1 MPRSSPVVVVYVLET
16 CAYGPHISM
25 YIRRRRRLTRTRLL
39 FGECILPSSSPRGQ
53 VAKAHPTSLPP
64 PARPSVTE
72 PPPTEATNPSTSG
85 YVARN
90 NISRSEKERN
100 NYYSLHSDIPQR
112 HSLRLRRGRQDR
124 AGTRILSPHQFDS
137 IVFIII
143 DFLRDFFRKHPNSY
157 IRCRRRCPPRC
168 CPVRISAV
176 QGDRY
181 TSAGEWRRA
190 QHYRQSVS

>member
-1 MPRSSPVVVVYVLET
+1 MCVRGPLATAGDMMPRSSPVVVVYVLET

-64 PARPSVTE
+64 PVRPSVTE

-112 HSLRLRRGRQDR
+112 HSDDCGGGGRTGQGHEYCPRTSSIRLC
-124 AGTRILSPHQFDS
+124 S
-137 IVFIII
+137 
-143 DFLRDFFRKHPNSY
+143 
-157 IRCRRRCPPRC
+157 
-168 CPVRISAV
+168 
-176 QGDRY
+176 
-181 TSAGEWRRA
+181 
-190 QHYRQSVS
+190 